1 VSAGAFLRLF
11 LALLQVALA
20 AAAPLADARL
30 HRPAPAAATAE
41 ADRRPASAAGAAECA
56 LCQFI
61 RTPVAAAGGAD
72 PARAE
77 PARSAGPLRP
87 STARLAAHEPG
98 SPPARGPPRSSPRPI
113 LARGS

>member
-1 VSAGAFLRLF
+1 VSAGAVLRLF

-30 HRPAPAAATAE
+30 HRPAPATATAE
-41 ADRRPASAAGAAECA
+41 ADRRPASAASAPECA

-61 RTPVAAAGGAD
+61 RTPVAAAGGRY

-77 PARSAGPLRP
+77 PARSADPLLL

-98 SPPARGPPRSSPRPI
+98 SPPARAPPRSSLRPWP
-113 LARGS
+113 ARG